1 MLPDTDGCGA
11 QQVVANLARELRD
24 AYAADN
30 LELSCSIGVVTIGN
44 PALPVEGALAA
55 ADALMYEVKRSGKG
69 AVAFTVR

>member
-1 MLPDTDGCGA
+1 VLPDTDGCGA